1 MNCSTPHK
9 SCAAL
14 GIGAGL
20 FTAMASALYTVFA
33 RMGLHEGLTPYDI
46 TFLRYCVAA
55 VVTAPVLLY
64 HLKRDR
70 SDLLEK
76 RYALIGVALLA
87 GPLFGLVIFTAFQF
101 APASHAAIFPAAS
114 TSLMGMLL
122 AAAFLAD
129 RLGAAHILGAAM
141 VVLGL
146 SMLWRLLPDPFDSGA
161 LIGDLLF
168 ILAGAM
174 WAGLFIL
181 LRKYQLDALLATSV
195 TSFLALITYGP
206 IYLYATG
213 ATTLR
218 AATTSLVWTEV
229 LVQGVLAGACVIY
242 ASAKTV
248 QMLGAS
254 RAAIFPVMTP
264 ALSTVFSWTFLG
276 AVPQPG
282 DAPGFAMAMAGL
294 IVAALYRE
302 RPCPPLPDAADMQRK
317 RFESPVDANF
327 DGRL

>member
-1 MNCSTPHK
+1 
-9 SCAAL
+9 
-14 GIGAGL
+14 
-20 FTAMASALYTVFA
+20 
-33 RMGLHEGLTPYDI
+33 
-46 TFLRYCVAA
+46 
-55 VVTAPVLLY
+55 
-64 HLKRDR
+64 
-70 SDLLEK
+70 
-76 RYALIGVALLA
+76 
-87 GPLFGLVIFTAFQF
+87 VIFTAFQF

-195 TSFLALITYGP
+195 ILPCAD
-206 IYLYATG
+206 YLRSHLPVRDWRDHVARRHHVARLDRG
-213 ATTLR
+213 A
-218 AATTSLVWTEV
+218 
-229 LVQGVLAGACVIY
+229 VQGVLAGACVIY

-254 RAAIFPVMTP
+254 RAAIFP
-264 ALSTVFSWTFLG
+264 
-276 AVPQPG
+276 
-282 DAPGFAMAMAGL
+282 
-294 IVAALYRE
+294 
-302 RPCPPLPDAADMQRK
+302 
-317 RFESPVDANF
+317 
-327 DGRL
+327 

>member
-1 MNCSTPHK
+1 
-9 SCAAL
+9 
-14 GIGAGL
+14 
-20 FTAMASALYTVFA
+20 
-33 RMGLHEGLTPYDI
+33 
-46 TFLRYCVAA
+46 
-55 VVTAPVLLY
+55 
-64 HLKRDR
+64 
-70 SDLLEK
+70 
-76 RYALIGVALLA
+76 
-87 GPLFGLVIFTAFQF
+87 VIFTAFQF

-218 AATTSLVWTEV
+218 AATTSLAWTEV

-254 RAAIFPVMTP
+254 RAAIFRDD
-264 ALSTVFSWTFLG
+264 AG
-276 AVPQPG
+276 AFHCLQLDLPGRRAQPG
-282 DAPGFAMAMAGL
+282 DAPGLAMAMAGL

>member
-114 TSLMGMLL
+114 TSLMGCLL
-122 AAAFLAD
+122 
-129 RLGAAHILGAAM
+129 
-141 VVLGL
+141 
-146 SMLWRLLPDPFDSGA
+146 
-161 LIGDLLF
+161 
-168 ILAGAM
+168 
-174 WAGLFIL
+174 
-181 LRKYQLDALLATSV
+181 YTSP
-195 TSFLALITYGP
+195 SP
-206 IYLYATG
+206 
-213 ATTLR
+213 R
-218 AATTSLVWTEV
+218 DKRQSRMPS
-229 LVQGVLAGACVIY
+229 
-242 ASAKTV
+242 SA
-248 QMLGAS
+248 
-254 RAAIFPVMTP
+254 
-264 ALSTVFSWTFLG
+264 
-276 AVPQPG
+276 
-282 DAPGFAMAMAGL
+282 
-294 IVAALYRE
+294 
-302 RPCPPLPDAADMQRK
+302 
-317 RFESPVDANF
+317 
-327 DGRL
+327 